1 VSAPRIV
8 IAGAGISGLA
18 TAYRLTRALPDAQI
32 TVCEASERLGGC
44 LKTSTLGGQAPFG
57 ADVGAEASL
66 FVRPETKELCAELG
80 LDLEFPSREHS
91 SQLFVRDAMHPMPT
105 DTLMGVPSD
114 PGSLAGILTA
124 PEVDRAQAE
133 TLTDPADGDVSVG
146 EFIASRLGDAVADV
160 IVDPLLGGVYAG
172 RCRDLS
178 MAATI
183 PALLP
188 AAHAGTSVLEAVSE
202 VRAQRSAASG
212 ANIPGTKSKD
222 APPVFM
228 TLPGGIGRLITAL
241 ADDLRAHG
249 VRINLN
255 TPVTALQPGTAAGD
269 EACGEAAW
277 TVAAGEQLLPAEA
290 VVLAV
295 PAYAAAPILAD
306 IDAEIA
312 GILSDL
318 DYADS
323 AVVTAVLE
331 TGDQPVS
338 GSGFLIPPTEGRF
351 IKASTFASNKWPW
364 LKDALPAGTAVVR
377 MSVGRYGDDPNT
389 WAVLD
394 DEQLAARALADW
406 RDITGSNAE
415 CRHMEVQRWTQ
426 SLPQY
431 RPGHLDRSAAIDTA
445 LTRHAGLGLTGAAYD
460 GVGIPVCLKRAAA
473 EANRIA
479 TGLTAA
485 TST

>member
-1 VSAPRIV
+1 MSAARIV
-8 IAGAGISGLA
+8 IAGGGISGLA
-18 TAYRLTRALPDAQI
+18 TAHRLSVALPEAQI

-44 LKTSTLGGQAPFG
+44 LKSSTLGGAAPGG

-66 FVRPETKELCAELG
+66 FLRPETTSLCAELG

-91 SQLFVRDAMHPMPT
+91 SQLYVHGTMHAMPK

-114 PGSLAGILTA
+114 PASLAGILTA
-124 PEVDRAQAE
+124 AEVDRAQAE
-133 TLTDPADGDVSVG
+133 TLTDPAEGDVAVG

-172 RCRDLS
+172 RCRELS

-188 AAHAGTSVLEAVSE
+188 AAQTGTSVIDAVRT

-212 ANIPGTKSKD
+212 ANIPGAARAD

-228 TLPGGIGRLITAL
+228 TLRGGISRLITAL
-241 ADDLRAHG
+241 ADDLRARG
-249 VRINLN
+249 VRIEVG
-255 TPVTALQPGTAAGD
+255 TPVTALQPGQPGS
-269 EACGEAAW
+269 GEPGW
-277 TVAAGEQLLPAEA
+277 SVRAGEEHLPAEA
-290 VVLAV
+290 VALAV
-295 PAYAAAPILAD
+295 PAYAAASILAD
-306 IDAEIA
+306 VDAEIA
-312 GILSDL
+312 GVLGAI

-323 AVVTAVLE
+323 AVVTAVLD
-331 TGDQPVS
+331 TGDAPLS

-377 MSVGRYGDDPNT
+377 MSVGRYGDAPDAWQHLPD
-389 WAVLD
+389 A
-394 DEQLAARALADW
+394 ELAARALADW
-406 RDITGSNAE
+406 RDITGSTAA
-415 CRHMEVQRWTQ
+415 CRHIEVQRWTQ

-431 RPGHLDRSAAIDTA
+431 RPGHLDRSRAIDAA
-445 LTRHAGLGLTGAAYD
+445 LTDHPGLGLAGSAYD
-460 GVGIPVCLKRAAA
+460 GVGIPACLRRAASEAARIAAALSAEPRAAA
-473 EANRIA
+473 AH
-479 TGLTAA
+479 
-485 TST
+485 

>member
-1 VSAPRIV
+1 MSTPRIV

-18 TAYRLTRALPDAQI
+18 TAYRLTRALPDAEI
-32 TVCEASERLGGC
+32 TVCEASDRLGGC
-44 LKTSTLGGQAPFG
+44 LKTSTLGGQAPGG

-66 FVRPETKELCAELG
+66 FVRPETAELCAELG

-91 SQLFVRDAMHPMPT
+91 SQLFVRDVMHPMPT
-105 DTLMGVPSD
+105 DTLMGVPSE
-114 PGSLAGILTA
+114 PASLAGILTA
-124 PEVDRAQAE
+124 SEVERAGAE
-133 TLTDPADGDVSVG
+133 TLTEPADGDVPVG

-172 RCRDLS
+172 RCRELS

-188 AAHAGTSVLEAVSE
+188 AAHTGTSVLEAVSK

-212 ANIPGTKSKD
+212 ANIPGTKAQD

-228 TLPGGIGRLITAL
+228 TLSGGIGTLITAL
-241 ADDLRAHG
+241 ADDLSARG
-249 VRINLN
+249 VRIERS
-255 TPVTALQPGTAAGD
+255 TPVTALQPGQPGS
-269 EACGEAAW
+269 GEPSW
-277 TVAAGEQLLPAEA
+277 TVRAGEEHLPAEA
-290 VVLAV
+290 VILAV
-295 PAYAAAPILAD
+295 PAYAAASVLTD
-306 IDAEIA
+306 VDAEIA
-312 GILSDL
+312 GTLGDI

-331 TGDQPVS
+331 TGAAPLS

-377 MSVGRYGDDPNT
+377 MSVGRYGDGPHA
-389 WAVLD
+389 WAALD
-394 DEQLAARALADW
+394 DEELAARALADW
-406 RDITGSNAE
+406 RDITGSQAE
-415 CRHMEVQRWTQ
+415 CRHLEVQRWTQ

-431 RPGHLDRSAAIDTA
+431 RPGHLDRSTAIDTA
-445 LTRHAGLGLTGAAYD
+445 LTRHSGLGLTGAAYD

-473 EANRIA
+473 EAHRIA
-479 TGLTAA
+479 AGLTAA
-485 TST
+485 ART